1 MDEELEKEARMLDLI
16 NKVQMFQIA
25 TNKVNQNLCGR
36 KLDPVFNLH
45 FTDANQNNSAQ
56 DGQASEQS

>member
-25 TNKVNQNLCGR
+25 TNKVNQNLCSR

-45 FTDANQNNSAQ
+45 FANNNDKAGLF
-56 DGQASEQS
+56 DG